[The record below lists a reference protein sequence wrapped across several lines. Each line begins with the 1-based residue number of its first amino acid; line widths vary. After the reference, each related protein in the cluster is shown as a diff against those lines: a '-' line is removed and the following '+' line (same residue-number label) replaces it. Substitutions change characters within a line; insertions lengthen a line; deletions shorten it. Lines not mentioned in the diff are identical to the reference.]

1 MSHKRKRSSDST
13 ASPLSSSS
21 LFSRSSSP
29 PCIDMDDAPILPGGD
44 AMGGV
49 GSWGWPAPVV
59 PRQQPPP
66 TPRENV
72 SGRCLKRFRDDRPDE
87 RIVHESTLRRLYD
100 AQRAAPHASL
110 STPLTTTTTT
120 ALPSPSPQFIP
131 TAVPLAQFPQQ
142 QLHPVQKST
151 LHQFW
156 HISKPPPP
164 PQTINL
170 ASLKDTAALRC
181 EDCDVS
187 LVGYYGVGVDMDV
200 ELDECVCAGCG
211 RWVCASCAVWGDE
224 RRCAGCAAAAR

>member
-87 RIVHESTLRRLYD
+87 RIVH
-100 AQRAAPHASL
+100 
-110 STPLTTTTTT
+110 
-120 ALPSPSPQFIP
+120 
-131 TAVPLAQFPQQ
+131 
-142 QLHPVQKST
+142 
-151 LHQFW
+151 
-156 HISKPPPP
+156 
-164 PQTINL
+164 
-170 ASLKDTAALRC
+170 
-181 EDCDVS
+181 
-187 LVGYYGVGVDMDV
+187 GM
-200 ELDECVCAGCG
+200 
-211 RWVCASCAVWGDE
+211 
-224 RRCAGCAAAAR
+224 